1 MSKIVRLTESDLVRI
16 VKRVINES
24 MINESTVMAPLT
36 LNGKNYELRYYP
48 GNDAV
53 AYADTANPGTGIVDK
68 ALIAALNKVAKF
80 PLQGGIPTSTGFVN
94 KGYILQH
101 CSNYSNAIC
110 AKLNK
115 M

>member
-24 MINESTVMAPLT
+24 MINESTIMGPLT

-48 GNDAV
+48 GNDEV
-53 AYADTANPGTGIVDK
+53 AYADTANTGTGIVDR
-68 ALIAALNKVAKF
+68 ALIAKLNKLAGF
-80 PLQGGIPTSTGFVN
+80 PLQGGIPVSTGSSS

-101 CSNYSNAIC
+101 CSNFNNAVC
-110 AKLNK
+110 QKLNK
-115 M
+115 I